1 MNEKEL
7 KSLWQSTNEKLESSL
22 RVNKHNTENITRL
35 KAQYVL
41 VSMRPAKL
49 FSLTAG
55 IIWVIGLGSFL
66 GYLII
71 NHLNNVNIF
80 FLLSAIIQVLLT
92 TFTIAVYV
100 YQVDLISKIDFSEPV
115 LAIQEKISKLKI
127 STLNVT
133 RLLFLQIPIWTTFYW
148 NEKMFLAEN
157 WLLWTIQG
165 IITISFTYVS
175 LWLFFNIKYDNRNKK
190 WFQLIFRG
198 KEWQSILQSM
208 ELLNQ
213 IEQYQEIGED
223 STPTYFRQA

>member
-49 FSLTAG
+49 FALTAG

-71 NHLNNVNIF
+71 NHLSNVNIF
-80 FLLSAIIQVLLT
+80 FLLAAIIQVLLT

-157 WLLWTIQG
+157 WLLWIIQG

-223 STPTYFRQA
+223 NSPTHFRQA